1 MGLSNYHLKGASKKL
16 NISIRMFKRVEDWI
30 LIQHLAL
37 WVMIVMLPIKEYIM
51 PNYITDK
58 VFSDDELRN
67 MDIFTIQIKLFEDQY
82 EDSYTIDNFISEK
95 EKDTLIDFYEKYKM
109 LKL

>member
-1 MGLSNYHLKGASKKL
+1 
-16 NISIRMFKRVEDWI
+16 
-30 LIQHLAL
+30 
-37 WVMIVMLPIKEYIM
+37 M

-67 MDIFTIQIKLFEDQY
+67 MDIIHNPDVKLFEDQY

-95 EKDTLIDFYEKYKM
+95 EKNTSSTKIYEKRSQQPLPGLSIHSHFK
-109 LKL
+109 